1 VKVLAVGFLLSDPDR
16 ILVPWGW
23 TQPGPSDLD
32 PVASIPYPFVYCVDL
47 TLALDFES
55 GG

>member
-1 VKVLAVGFLLSDPDR
+1 VKVFAVGFLLSDLDW
-16 ILVPWGW
+16 ILVPCGW

-32 PVASIPYPFVYCVDL
+32 PVASIPYSFVYCVDL

-55 GG
+55 YG